1 MISKEDA
8 GYILDERRCKL
19 GLSWRDLARR
29 LDRPP
34 VWTAAAALGMHPI
47 PEGEAE
53 ELRGALNLEDEI
65 VDALVRQP
73 TRSPSRDLSDDPTIY
88 RFHELVQVYG
98 PALKSLIH
106 DEFGD
111 GIMSAINC
119 SITLE
124 RAAHPDGDR
133 VVMTIDGK
141 FLPYA
146 WASSGEVGQEKTAA
160 R

>member
-8 GYILDERRCKL
+8 GCIVDERRRKQR
-19 GLSWRDLARR
+19 LSWKDLAGH

-34 VWTAAAALGMHPI
+34 VWIAAAALGMHPI
-47 PEGEAE
+47 PEREAE
-53 ELRGALNLEDEI
+53 QLRDALGLEDEI

-73 TRSPSRDLSDDPTIY
+73 TRSPSRDISNDPTIY

-98 PALKSLIH
+98 RALKSLIH

-119 SITLE
+119 SVNLE
-124 RAAHPDGDR
+124 RAPHPDGDR
-133 VVMTIDGK
+133 VVVTIDGK

-146 WASSGEVGQEKTAA
+146 WTSSA
-160 R
+160 

>member
-8 GYILDERRCKL
+8 GYLVDERRRRQR
-19 GLSWRDLARR
+19 LSWRDLAQ
-29 LDRPP
+29 LLGRPP
-34 VWTAAAALGMHPI
+34 VWTAAAALGAHPI
-47 PEGEAE
+47 PEREAE
-53 ELRGALNLEDEI
+53 QLGDALALDDDV

-73 TRSPSRDLSDDPTIY
+73 TRVPSHDVSQDPTIY

-119 SITLE
+119 SITLD
-124 RAAHPDGDR
+124 RVAHPDGDR
-133 VVMTIDGK
+133 VVVRIDGK

-146 WASSGEVGQEKTAA
+146 WTSSTQEDRRQAVA
-160 R
+160 E

>member
-8 GYILDERRCKL
+8 GIIVDERR
-19 GLSWRDLARR
+19 LSQRLTWRDLAGR

-47 PEGEAE
+47 PEREAE
-53 ELRGALNLEDEI
+53 ELREILGLDDEVVAALI
-65 VDALVRQP
+65 RQP
-73 TRSPSRDLSDDPTIY
+73 TRSPGRDVSHDPTIY
-88 RFHELVQVYG
+88 RFHELVEVYG

-133 VVMTIDGK
+133 VVVTIDGK

-146 WASSGEVGQEKTAA
+146 WTSAGE
-160 R
+160 

>member
-8 GYILDERRCKL
+8 GDIIDEHRRRKRM
-19 GLSWRDLARR
+19 SWRDLARR
-29 LDRPP
+29 LGQPP
-34 VWTAAAALGMHPI
+34 VWTAAAALGMHPV
-47 PEGEAE
+47 PAREARQ
-53 ELRGALNLEDEI
+53 LKDALELEDEI

-73 TRSPSRDLSDDPTIY
+73 TRSPSRDTSDDPTIY
-88 RFHELVQVYG
+88 RFHELIQVYG

-124 RAAHPDGDR
+124 RAVHPDGDR
-133 VVMTIDGK
+133 VVVTIDGK

-146 WASSGEVGQEKTAA
+146 WTSSVQERPQSTAA
-160 R
+160 E